1 MATRR
6 TVKDAAPQRRLKL
19 GALENNLGYLSRMVR
34 NVALQSS
41 GDYVDE
47 LGFATG
53 QITMLGLISAN
64 SGVSQN
70 VLAQAMLMRKSQVTG
85 LIQDLV
91 ARGYVTRGDHDADR
105 RINTLR
111 LTESGQ
117 QVWRSARARIDRH
130 SASML
135 SGLEEAEQQ
144 ELTRLLRKLL
154 AARDGRRADR
164 FRRNLSAATADRSL
178 SLVPRAGIEPA
189 RSSRVAADFL
199 AHYGFRRRTDTAF
212 GVWSAPCPWRIAL

>member
-47 LGFATG
+47 ARVCDRPDHDARPDLGQLWRVPERAG
-53 QITMLGLISAN
+53 PSHADAQIAGDR
-64 SGVSQN
+64 Q
-70 VLAQAMLMRKSQVTG
+70 
-85 LIQDLV
+85 IQDLV

-154 AARDGRRADR
+154 AAHMDD
-164 FRRNLSAATADRSL
+164 
-178 SLVPRAGIEPA
+178 VQI
-189 RSSRVAADFL
+189 DF
-199 AHYGFRRRTDTAF
+199 GET
-212 GVWSAPCPWRIAL
+212 

>member
-6 TVKDAAPQRRLKL
+6 TVKDATPQRRLKL

-117 QVWRSARARIDRH
+117 QVWRSAKARIDRH

-154 AARDGRRADR
+154 AAHMDD
-164 FRRNLSAATADRSL
+164 
-178 SLVPRAGIEPA
+178 VQI
-189 RSSRVAADFL
+189 DF
-199 AHYGFRRRTDTAF
+199 GET
-212 GVWSAPCPWRIAL
+212 